1 MKGSKPVLMGA
12 LASMVIVGL
21 LVGGCGPT
29 ATPPPTV
36 GPGVTPTVPAV
47 ATPTA
52 PPAAP
57 KVLRIATAGGCGA
70 MSVGEAGGAG
80 PCAIQIEQMYQGLTF
95 RNWDATVQ
103 PLLATS
109 WEMIEPTV
117 WQFKLREGV
126 KFHNGEDFNAE
137 AVVYSFETAMDEERA
152 WAVKGKLGFVASVE
166 IVDDYT
172 VDIHTSQPW
181 LDAPFFAAAVFMM
194 PPKYAAE
201 VGPDEGLVTDPVGTG
216 PFQFVEFVPNDY
228 MKLKAF
234 DDYWGGRP
242 KIDEILWRQIPE
254 PATRVAAL
262 LAGDVDIAV
271 QVPGD
276 LIPVVKASPGAD
288 VDFARELT
296 TIQLFMDGLP
306 ATQSPLA
313 DKRVRQAIDY
323 AIDKKMICEAL
334 LGEFCSL
341 NGQVLTPEVFG
352 YNPDIEQTPYDPE
365 KARQLLAEA
374 GYPNGLTVKMICP
387 LGKFFV
393 DRDAVVAIK
402 EQLAQVGINV
412 EPLSLVDAPTF
423 TAALKAPTER
433 QDMLYLG
440 WYSYGNPA
448 QAFQWFSTAQ
458 PWHRWE
464 NDEFDQQFDVAQTSL
479 DEQER
484 LEAYYRMAEIIKDET
499 PSVFLWQQP
508 APYGISDKV
517 EGFKPHPNQSIVL
530 AEVDL
535 LQ

>member
-57 KVLRIATAGGCGA
+57 EVLRIATAGGCGA

-117 WQFKLREGV
+117 WQFRLREGV

-137 AVVYSFETAMDEERA
+137 AVKYSFETAMDEERA
-152 WAVKGKLGFVASVE
+152 WAIRGKLGFVESIE

-194 PPKYAAE
+194 PPEYAAE
-201 VGPDEGLVTDPVGTG
+201 VGPDEGLVTNPVGTG
-216 PFQFVEFVPNDY
+216 PFEFVEFVPNDY
-228 MKLKAF
+228 VKLNAF

-242 KIDEILWRQIPE
+242 EIDEILWRQIPE
-254 PATRVAAL
+254 PATRVASL
-262 LAGDVDIAV
+262 LAGEVDIAV
-271 QVPGD
+271 QVPRD
-276 LIPVVKASPGAD
+276 LIPLVQASPGVYID
-288 VDFARELT
+288 IARELVT
-296 TIQLFMDGLP
+296 MQLFMDALP
-306 ATQSPLA
+306 ATQSPLV
-313 DKRVRQAIDY
+313 DKRVRQAVDY
-323 AIDKKMICEAL
+323 AIDKETICEAL
-334 LGEFCSL
+334 LGEFCAL

-352 YNPDIEQTPYDPE
+352 YNPDIEQTPFDPE
-365 KARQLLAEA
+365 KARQLLADA
-374 GYPNGLTVKMICP
+374 GYPDGLTLKLIVP
-387 LGKFFV
+387 VGKYFV
-393 DRDAVVAIK
+393 DRDAVIAIK

-412 EPLSLVDAPTF
+412 EPLSLADSPTF

-433 QDMLYLG
+433 QDMLHLG

-464 NDEFDQQFDVAQTSL
+464 NEEFDQQFQIAQTSM
-479 DEQER
+479 DEDER
-484 LEAYYRMAEIIKDET
+484 LGAYHRMAEIIKEET

-530 AEVDL
+530 AEVG
-535 LQ
+535 LQQ